1 MSEVWRELNERQP
14 VVLRMLSNSLAK
26 ERVAHAYIFEGDPG
40 TGKRQAAALFAQ
52 SLLCEEEGIA
62 PCGVCHRCRRIESG
76 NHPDVHYIE
85 PDGLSIKKHQIAF
98 LQQEF
103 SKTAVEASRK
113 IYIIQHA
120 DKMTAS
126 AANSLL
132 KFLEEPQSD
141 TVAMLLTE
149 QVQRMLPT
157 IISRCQVLTFRPLP
171 YNQLKNKLME
181 EDVSLPMASLAAK
194 LTNHFQEALELC
206 HEEWF
211 AQSRKIVLKLYEVLQ
226 RDSLEAMVKL
236 QEDFNGHFKD
246 KQQVNQALDLLL
258 LLFKDILSLQMGKET
273 DLAYPDQL
281 ALLKNMALQ
290 SSAARITEQ
299 MTAILEAK
307 RKLDANMNPQLLMEQ
322 LVLKLQ
328 GGASFV

>member
-1 MSEVWRELNERQP
+1 MSEVWKELKELQP
-14 VVLRMLSNSLAK
+14 VVLRMLTNSLEK
-26 ERVAHAYIFEGDPG
+26 ERVAHAYIFEGDQG
-40 TGKRQAAALFAQ
+40 TGKKNAALFFAK
-52 SLLCEEEGIA
+52 SLLCEGQGTLACET
-62 PCGVCHRCRRIESG
+62 CSNCRRIESG

-85 PDGLSIKKHQIAF
+85 PDGLSIKKQQITF

-103 SKTAVEASRK
+103 SKTAVEAKRK

-120 DKMTAS
+120 DRMTAS

-132 KFLEEPQSD
+132 KFLEEPNSD
-141 TVAMLLTE
+141 TVALLLTE

-157 IISRCQVLTFRPLP
+157 IISRCQLLAFKLLRPELLQ
-171 YNQLKNKLME
+171 NRLIE
-181 EDVSLPMASLAAK
+181 EGISLPLASLVAK
-194 LTNHFQEALELC
+194 LTNNVQEALELSR
-206 HEEWF
+206 EEWF
-211 AQSRKIVLKLYEVLQ
+211 AQSRVIVLKLYEVLQ
-226 RDSLEAMVKL
+226 KNPLEAMVKL

-258 LLFKDILSLQMGKET
+258 LLFKDLLSLQTGKET
-273 DLAYPDQL
+273 GLAFPDQL
-281 ALLKNMALQ
+281 ALLKQNALQ
-290 SSAARITEQ
+290 SSAKRVTEQ

-322 LVLKLQ
+322 LVLNLQ

>member
-1 MSEVWRELNERQP
+1 MSEVWKELNELQP
-14 VVLRMLSNSLAK
+14 IVLRMLTNSLEK
-26 ERVAHAYIFEGDPG
+26 DRVAHAYIFEGDQG
-40 TGKRQAAALFAQ
+40 TGKKSAALFFAK
-52 SLLCEEEGIA
+52 SLLCEEDGIMA
-62 PCGVCHRCRRIESG
+62 CEVCNSCRRIESG
-76 NHPDVHYIE
+76 NHPDVHYLE
-85 PDGLSIKKHQIAF
+85 PDGLSIKKQQITF

-103 SKTAVEASRK
+103 SKTAVEAKQK

-132 KFLEEPQSD
+132 KFLEEPSAD
-141 TVAMLLTE
+141 TVALLLTE
-149 QVQRMLPT
+149 QVQRLLPT
-157 IISRCQVLTFRPLP
+157 IISRCQLLVFKPLP
-171 YNQLKNKLME
+171 SELLQNKLIE
-181 EDVSLPMASLAAK
+181 EGVSVPMASLVAK
-194 LTNHFQEALELC
+194 LTNNFQEALELS

-211 AQSRKIVLKLYEVLQ
+211 AQSRTIVLKLYEVLQ
-226 RDSLEAMVKL
+226 KNPLEAMVKL

-258 LLFKDILSLQMGKET
+258 LLFKDLLSLQTGKET
-273 DLAYPDQL
+273 GLAFPDQL
-281 ALLKNMALQ
+281 ALLKHNALQ
-290 SSAARITEQ
+290 SSAKSITEQ

-322 LVLKLQ
+322 LVLNLQ